1 MDELMSEVNQRTNLA
16 FSNEM
21 EMLTFFLSDGQL
33 YGLNV
38 FKIIEILET
47 PKAMT
52 IMPEAGPGII
62 GTIDF
67 RGHPVTVIDLSMALG
82 LEPVDVTLGVSYIL
96 VCEYS
101 TSTQGFL
108 IARPDR
114 LINKSWTEVIAPQG
128 TIFEGSYL
136 TAITYHQGVPI
147 QILDVEMILA
157 NIIGIDDRVSESVVS
172 QGKKIVQKQHHVLA
186 ADDSRAART
195 LLASALDQLGI
206 KHTIVEN
213 AQRAYDLLEKSVQDG
228 RGRSIYNLVISDI
241 EMPIM
246 DGFTF
251 TRKVKQNPKLSHI
264 YLVLHSSLSN
274 KSNSDKAK
282 QMGANDFIPKFQPDK
297 IMSVILEQLDKA
309 ENYAQVGSEKA

>member
-1 MDELMSEVNQRTNLA
+1 MDDLMSEVNQRTNLA

-21 EMLTFFLSDGQL
+21 EMLTFFLTDGQL

-47 PKAMT
+47 PKEIT
-52 IMPEAGPGII
+52 VMPESGAGVI

-67 RGHPVTVIDLSMALG
+67 RGHAITVIDLSVALG
-82 LEPVDVTLGVSYIL
+82 LPPVDLTQGVSYIL

-114 LINKSWTEVIAPQG
+114 LINKSWTEIIAPTG

-136 TAITYHQGVPI
+136 TAITYHQNVPI

-157 NIIGIDDRVSESVVS
+157 NIIGIDDHVSDDLVAKSK
-172 QGKKIVQKQHHVLA
+172 QIVQKQHHILA

-195 LLASALDQLGI
+195 LLASALNQMGI
-206 KHTIVEN
+206 QHTIVEN
-213 AQRAYDLLEKSVQDG
+213 AERAYELLEQSVQEG
-228 RGRSIYNLVISDI
+228 SGHCPYNLVISDI

-251 TRKVKQNPKLSHI
+251 TRKVKENPKMSHI

-282 QMGANDFIPKFQPDK
+282 KMGANDFIPKFQPDK
-297 IMSVILEQLDKA
+297 IMSVILEQLEKA
-309 ENYAQVGSEKA
+309 EQHAQAAS

>member
-1 MDELMSEVNQRTNLA
+1 MDELMSEVNQRANLA

-21 EMLTFFLSDGQL
+21 EMLTFFLTDGQV

-47 PKAMT
+47 PKTIT
-52 IMPEAGPGII
+52 IMPESGPGII

-67 RGHPVTVIDLSMALG
+67 RGHPTTVIDLSEALG
-82 LEPVDVTLGVSYIL
+82 MTPVDVSQGVSYIL

-101 TSTQGFL
+101 TSIQGFL

-114 LINKSWTEVIAPQG
+114 LINKSWTEIIAPKG
-128 TIFEGSYL
+128 SVFEGSYL
-136 TAITYHQGVPI
+136 TAITYHQNVPI

-157 NIIGIDDRVSESVVS
+157 DIIGIDDRVSDQLVAR
-172 QGKKIVQKQHHVLA
+172 GKQIVQKQHHVLA

-195 LLASALDQLGI
+195 LLASALDQMGI
-206 KHTIVEN
+206 KHTIVED
-213 AQRAYDLLEKSVQDG
+213 AEQAYHLLEQSVLEGDG
-228 RGRSIYNLVISDI
+228 RSFYNLVISDI
-241 EMPIM
+241 EMPVM

-309 ENYAQVGSEKA
+309 DRFTRSSP